1 MQIPPDAIIPPSKLT
16 DYLLKP
22 RPWDDKSKF
31 LAQAGFAAGCPEELE
46 AAIRLTT
53 ALNEATPDGENV
65 YGTFYRVTGLLTGP
79 NGQSL
84 PVVLIWLQWND
95 DGSYHFV
102 TLKPAKQR
110 T

>member
-1 MQIPPDAIIPPSKLT
+1 MHISPDAIISPSKLT

-31 LAQAGFAAGCPEELE
+31 LAQAGFDADRPEELE
-46 AAIRLTT
+46 TAIRLTT
-53 ALNEATPDGENV
+53 ALNEATPDGKNI
-65 YGTFYRVTGLLTGP
+65 YGTFYRVVGLLTGP
-79 NGQSL
+79 SGQSL
-84 PVVLIWLQWND
+84 EVVLIWLQWNN

-110 T
+110 K